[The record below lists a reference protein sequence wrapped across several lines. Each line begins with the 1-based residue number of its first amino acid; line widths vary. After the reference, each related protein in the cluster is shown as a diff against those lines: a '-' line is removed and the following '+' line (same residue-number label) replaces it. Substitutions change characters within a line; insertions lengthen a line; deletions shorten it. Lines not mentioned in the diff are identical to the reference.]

1 MLFAYRA
8 SRLTSGIV
16 FFWNNYSITATS
28 ALSEGGESS
37 LFRLVL
43 DSDLD
48 NHSCGTIRDMS
59 SPRRWDKDCWI
70 VLINRAVS
78 STAAYFL
85 VLSSVSITCL
95 RKSLITSELIC
106 ISCLVIIFSSLKV
119 LICSNLLLAR
129 CSNTLLFATALSGQ
143 NSLLTSDLPRLVFP
157 QSRYPNLTRCKIV
170 FCVSTFV
177 SVLCSF
183 LISHQFVKICW

>member
-28 ALSEGGESS
+28 ALSEAGESS

-85 VLSSVSITCL
+85 VLSSVSITS
-95 RKSLITSELIC
+95 KITNYVRAYLHIVSSDYFFVAQSVAMLELAI
-106 ISCLVIIFSSLKV
+106 SSL
-119 LICSNLLLAR
+119 
-129 CSNTLLFATALSGQ
+129 FE
-143 NSLLTSDLPRLVFP
+143 F
-157 QSRYPNLTRCKIV
+157 
-170 FCVSTFV
+170 TFV
-177 SVLCSF
+177 CNGVVGTKYF
-183 LISHQFVKICW
+183 TNF

>member
-1 MLFAYRA
+1 MLFANRA
-8 SRLTSGIV
+8 SSLTSGIV

-28 ALSEGGESS
+28 ALSEAGESS

-106 ISCLVIIFSSLKV
+106 ISRLVINFFVAQSVAMLELAISSL
-119 LICSNLLLAR
+119 
-129 CSNTLLFATALSGQ
+129 FE
-143 NSLLTSDLPRLVFP
+143 F
-157 QSRYPNLTRCKIV
+157 
-170 FCVSTFV
+170 TFV
-177 SVLCSF
+177 CNGVVGTKF
-183 LISHQFVKICW
+183 FTNF

>member
-1 MLFAYRA
+1 MLFANRA
-8 SRLTSGIV
+8 SSLTSGIV

-28 ALSEGGESS
+28 ALSEAGESS
-37 LFRLVL
+37 LYRLVL

-59 SPRRWDKDCWI
+59 SPRRWDEDCWI

-95 RKSLITSELIC
+95 RKTLITSELIC

-119 LICSNLLLAR
+119 LLCSNLLSAR
-129 CSNTLLFATALSGQ
+129 CSNSLLSATALSGQ
-143 NSLLTSDLPRLVFP
+143 NSLLTSDSPPLSFSSESLPKLD
-157 QSRYPNLTRCKIV
+157 SM
-170 FCVSTFV
+170 
-177 SVLCSF
+177 
-183 LISHQFVKICW
+183 